1 MKMPPIDAWALLYGR
16 AICLTRLQVMRKT
29 AKSIKVR
36 IDKLMVL
43 VA

>member
-1 MKMPPIDAWALLYGR
+1 MKMPPIDALTLLYGR
-16 AICLTRLQVMRKT
+16 AICLTRLQAMRKN
-29 AKSIKVR
+29 AKSIKVI